1 MNYPIV
7 RFAPS
12 PTGYLHIGGARTALF
27 NWLFTRKHQG
37 KFLVRIEDTDL
48 ERSEE
53 KYIDQI
59 ISALD
64 WLGLDHDGDYI
75 LQSNNLSSHQ
85 AALDQLLAQGKAY
98 RCFYSKGELDQ
109 LRLAAE
115 KAKKPF
121 RVPTTYRDLSQ
132 EELNKHLQDKK
143 EFTIRLKVPEG
154 ETSFEDLVF
163 GNITVQN
170 REIDDFILARSDGS
184 PTYNFVVTVDDADMK
199 ITHVIRGDDH
209 LANTPKQ
216 ILIYEA
222 LSLPVPTFVHLPMIL
237 GSDGKRLSKRHAATN
252 VQEYKEKGYQPKS
265 IINYLSLLGWN
276 PDSNEEIFSINEI
289 IEQFEL
295 NQIQKKPAIFDE
307 KKLNWVSGQHLQKSS
322 IKELIE
328 AIKDLDLTWAEHH
341 SEDFVKKLLLL
352 LRDRSK
358 NIQDI
363 IELGNI
369 IMSNPSSYSQDE
381 LHNIFKG
388 NNFEVIENFISGLEA
403 EEFTQLNI
411 EQLIDNIS
419 IQCELSLGAV
429 MKQIRFAITTITYGP
444 SLVEIIILLGQDT
457 IISRLKKF
465 VQHST

>member
-1 MNYPIV
+1 
-7 RFAPS
+7 
-12 PTGYLHIGGARTALF
+12 
-27 NWLFTRKHQG
+27 
-37 KFLVRIEDTDL
+37 
-48 ERSEE
+48 
-53 KYIDQI
+53 
-59 ISALD
+59 
-64 WLGLDHDGDYI
+64 
-75 LQSNNLSSHQ
+75 
-85 AALDQLLAQGKAY
+85 
-98 RCFYSKGELDQ
+98 
-109 LRLAAE
+109 
-115 KAKKPF
+115 
-121 RVPTTYRDLSQ
+121 
-132 EELNKHLQDKK
+132 
-143 EFTIRLKVPEG
+143 
-154 ETSFEDLVF
+154 
-163 GNITVQN
+163 
-170 REIDDFILARSDGS
+170 
-184 PTYNFVVTVDDADMK
+184 
-199 ITHVIRGDDH
+199 
-209 LANTPKQ
+209 
-216 ILIYEA
+216 
-222 LSLPVPTFVHLPMIL
+222 
-237 GSDGKRLSKRHAATN
+237 
-252 VQEYKEKGYQPKS
+252 
-265 IINYLSLLGWN
+265 
-276 PDSNEEIFSINEI
+276 
-289 IEQFEL
+289 
-295 NQIQKKPAIFDE
+295 
-307 KKLNWVSGQHLQKSS
+307 VSGQHLQKSS

-403 EEFTQLNI
+403 EEFTQSNI

>member
-37 KFLVRIEDTDL
+37 KFLLRIEDTDL

-75 LQSNNLSSHQ
+75 LQSNNLSRHQ

-98 RCFYSKGELDQ
+98 RCFYTKKELDQ

-184 PTYNFVVTVDDADMK
+184 PTYNFVVTIDDADMK

-403 EEFTQLNI
+403 EEFTQSNI